1 MHYPELPKVTV
12 AIVIVKMMMMMMAT
26 VATVNIKVVFWA
38 FITP

>member
-12 AIVIVKMMMMMMAT
+12 AIVIVKMMMMMAT

-38 FITP
+38 FIKP